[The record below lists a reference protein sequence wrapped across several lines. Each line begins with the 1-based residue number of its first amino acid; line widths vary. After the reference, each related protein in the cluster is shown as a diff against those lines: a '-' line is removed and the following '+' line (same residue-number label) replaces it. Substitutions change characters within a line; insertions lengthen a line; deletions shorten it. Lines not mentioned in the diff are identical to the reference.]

1 MKHCLATVLLTV
13 LTSFSISVSAQK
25 ISGKVLRETGTGAG
39 HVSVEFRDKSNKV
52 FTNPDGTFTIMAK
65 KLPDT
70 LVFTSPG
77 FEPYSVVVTEKTVA
91 DVNFE
96 IVLLSKREKTSSK
109 KEDVL
114 KNSYRADIAP
124 IERSPGIK
132 FDKDSKLDTMPV
144 WADDDPTKI
153 VKYVVTPHK
162 EGKKGEEYSGSTMGL
177 PRIDFASTS
186 LAVNY
191 RSDKKTVMLDSL
203 PLNDVYKSHLLTAGE
218 INDFNKWKMWEDFQE
233 NEFKTWSEHW
243 DLYPRQR
250 YSVQL
255 QNKEHVAIVGQKVFL
270 VNKKTND
277 TVWAAVTDNTGKAE
291 LWAEFD
297 GKKKEGDYF
306 IACKG
311 SQDIV
316 AASFA
321 NGVNR
326 IELSEPCSL
335 SNTIDIAFVVD
346 ATGSMG
352 DEIEFL
358 KVELEDVIRN
368 TFSKYADLDLNVGSV
383 FYRDRGDEYVTR
395 HIDFQADLLKVLNFI
410 KLQRAAG
417 GGDTPESVNAALRSA
432 LDSMSWHE
440 QARGKILFLVLDAP
454 PHDEA
459 KNEMFDLIKRAAAM
473 GIRVVPVVC
482 SGAEKSTEFIMRSI
496 ALATNGDYVFLTDDS
511 RVGLPHVK
519 PTTDAF
525 NVELFTNLLQRII
538 TQMVFA
544 NKCTGQTTVEIF
556 KTTPPNIEKIKI
568 YPNPTQGNVR
578 IESSNYLKEVFITD
592 FTGKIL
598 MRIITNEKE
607 RKWNINISAY
617 PNAAYLVKYITTD
630 DRWGAT
636 QVVLIH

>member
-1 MKHCLATVLLTV
+1 MKHCLATVLITV
-13 LTSFSISVSAQK
+13 LTSFFISISAQR

-39 HVSVEFRDKSNKV
+39 HVSVEFKDKSNKV

-70 LVFTSPG
+70 LVFSSPG
-77 FEPYSVVVTEKTVA
+77 FEPYSVVVTEKTVN

-96 IVLLSKREKTSSK
+96 VVLLSKREKA
-109 KEDVL
+109 L
-114 KNSYRADIAP
+114 FRRDIAKT
-124 IERSPGIK
+124 S
-132 FDKDSKLDTMPV
+132 DKDGLAPFEKLPGVKEGEKVDTMPV
-144 WADDDPTKI
+144 WSSADPTRI
-153 VKYVVTPHK
+153 VKYLVVPSGYTSS
-162 EGKKGEEYSGSTMGL
+162 ERREESDASILM
-177 PRIDFASTS
+177 DSKSFASTS
-186 LAVNY
+186 FSMRHQSN
-191 RSDKKTVMLDSL
+191 KKTIMLDSL

-233 NEFKTWSEHW
+233 TEFKTWSEHW
-243 DLYPRQR
+243 NLYPKQR

-255 QNKEHVAIVGQKVFL
+255 QNKEHSALIGQKVFL
-270 VNKKTND
+270 INKKTND
-277 TVWAAVTDNTGKAE
+277 TVWSSITDNTGKAE
-291 LWAEFD
+291 LWAELD
-297 GKKKEGDYF
+297 GKKKEGDYV

-311 SQDIV
+311 SKDIV
-316 AASFA
+316 ASSFA
-321 NGVNR
+321 NGLNR
-326 IELSEPCSL
+326 IELSDPCSL

-383 FYRDRGDEYVTR
+383 FYRDNGDEYVAR
-395 HIDFQADLLKVLNFI
+395 HIDFQTELLKVLNFI

-417 GGDTPESVNAALRSA
+417 GGDTPESVNIALKSA
-432 LDSMSWHE
+432 LDSLSWHE
-440 QARGKILFLVLDAP
+440 NARSRMIFLVLDAP

-482 SGAEKSTEFIMRSI
+482 SGADKSTEFIMRSI

-511 RVGLPHVK
+511 RVGLPHLK

-544 NKCTGQTTVEIF
+544 NKCAEQTTTEIF

-568 YPNPTQGNVR
+568 YPNPTQGNVK
-578 IESSNYLKEVFITD
+578 IESSNYLKEIFITD

-598 MRIITNEKE
+598 MRIITNDKE
-607 RKWNINISAY
+607 RNWNINISQY
-617 PNAAYLVKYITTD
+617 PNATYLVKYITTD

-636 QVVLIH
+636 QIVLIH

>member
-13 LTSFSISVSAQK
+13 LTSFCISISGQK

-39 HVSVEFRDKSNKV
+39 HVSVAFKDKSNKV

-70 LVFTSPG
+70 LVFSSPG
-77 FEPYSVVVTEKTVA
+77 FESYSVVVTEKTVD

-96 IVLLSKREKTSSK
+96 IVLLSKREKTSSRK
-109 KEDVL
+109 DAAKLMTMSAATVFKDDYDGL
-114 KNSYRADIAP
+114 ASSTDSIGKRDYFAADPDRTSPFLRNRSSY
-124 IERSPGIK
+124 
-132 FDKDSKLDTMPV
+132 
-144 WADDDPTKI
+144 
-153 VKYVVTPHK
+153 
-162 EGKKGEEYSGSTMGL
+162 
-177 PRIDFASTS
+177 
-186 LAVNY
+186 
-191 RSDKKTVMLDSL
+191 KKTIMLDSL
-203 PLNDVYKSHLLTAGE
+203 PLTDVYKSHLLTAGE

-233 NEFKTWSEHW
+233 NEFKVWSEHW
-243 DLYPRQR
+243 DLYPKQR
-250 YSVQL
+250 FSVQL
-255 QNKEHVAIVGQKVFL
+255 QNKEHNALVGQKVFL
-270 VNKKTND
+270 VNNKTND
-277 TVWAAVTDNTGKAE
+277 TVWSAVTDNTGKAE
-291 LWAEFD
+291 LWAELD
-297 GKKKEGDYF
+297 GKKKEGDYV

-316 AASFA
+316 ASSFA

-326 IELSEPCSL
+326 IELKDPCSL
-335 SNTIDIAFVVD
+335 SNTVDIAFVVD

-383 FYRDRGDEYVTR
+383 FYRDRGDEYITR
-395 HIDFQADLLKVLNFI
+395 HVDFQTDLLKVLNFI

-417 GGDTPESVNAALRSA
+417 GGDTPESVNAALKSA
-432 LDSMSWHE
+432 LDSLNWHE
-440 QARGKILFLVLDAP
+440 HARSKMLFLVLDAP

-482 SGAEKSTEFIMRSI
+482 SGAEKSTEFMMRSI

-511 RVGLPHVK
+511 RVGLPHMK

-544 NKCTGQTTVEIF
+544 NKCSGQTTTEIF
-556 KTTPPNIEKIKI
+556 KTTPPNIEKIRI
-568 YPNPTQGNVR
+568 YPNPTQGNVK
-578 IESSNYLKEVFITD
+578 IESSTYLKEIFITD

-598 MRIITNEKE
+598 MRIITNDKE

-630 DRWGAT
+630 DRWGAERI
-636 QVVLIH
+636 VLIH

>member
-13 LTSFSISVSAQK
+13 ITSFWISISAQK

-39 HVSVEFRDKSNKV
+39 HVSVAFKDRSDKI

-70 LVFTSPG
+70 LVFSSPG
-77 FEPYSVVVTEKTVA
+77 FEPYSVIVTEKTVK

-96 IVLLSKREKTSSK
+96 IVLLSKREKTSSGR
-109 KEDVL
+109 D
-114 KNSYRADIAP
+114 AA
-124 IERSPGIK
+124 
-132 FDKDSKLDTMPV
+132 KLMTMPATTV
-144 WADDDPTKI
+144 FKDGYDGLAASSDSIGRRDYFAAADMERTS
-153 VKYVVTPHK
+153 TFL
-162 EGKKGEEYSGSTMGL
+162 GTRYS
-177 PRIDFASTS
+177 
-186 LAVNY
+186 N
-191 RSDKKTVMLDSL
+191 KKTIMLDSL
-203 PLNDVYKSHLLTAGE
+203 PLADVYKSHLLTAGE

-233 NEFKTWSEHW
+233 NEFKVWSEHW
-243 DLYPRQR
+243 DLYPKQR
-250 YSVQL
+250 FSVQL
-255 QNKEHVAIVGQKVFL
+255 QNKEHIALVGQKVFL

-277 TVWAAVTDNTGKAE
+277 TVWSAITDNTGKAE
-291 LWAEFD
+291 LWAELD
-297 GKKKEGDYF
+297 GKKKEGDYV

-326 IELSEPCSL
+326 IELNDPCSL
-335 SNTIDIAFVVD
+335 SNTVDIAFVVD

-383 FYRDRGDEYVTR
+383 FYRDRGDEYITR
-395 HIDFQADLLKVLNFI
+395 HVDFQTDLLKVLNFI

-417 GGDTPESVNAALRSA
+417 GGDTPESVNAALKSA
-432 LDSMSWHE
+432 LDSLNWHE
-440 QARGKILFLVLDAP
+440 YARSRILFLILDAP

-482 SGAEKSTEFIMRSI
+482 SGAEKSTEFMMRSI

-511 RVGLPHVK
+511 RVGLPHIK

-544 NKCTGQTTVEIF
+544 NKCSGQTTTEIF
-556 KTTPPNIEKIKI
+556 KTTPPNIEKIRI
-568 YPNPTQGNVR
+568 YPNPTQGNVK
-578 IESSNYLKEVFITD
+578 IESSTYLKEIFITD

-598 MRIITNEKE
+598 MRIITNDKE

-630 DRWGAT
+630 DRWGAEKI
-636 QVVLIH
+636 VLIH